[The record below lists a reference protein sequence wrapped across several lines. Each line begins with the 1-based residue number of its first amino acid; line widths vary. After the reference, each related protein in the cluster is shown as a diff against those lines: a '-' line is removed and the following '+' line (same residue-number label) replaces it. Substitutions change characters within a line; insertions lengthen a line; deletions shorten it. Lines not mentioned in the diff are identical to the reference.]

1 MNSSM
6 AKCQPLM
13 GKPDVVVKERLTTLQ
28 RRRTR
33 RNGQANQPMIAYVP
47 LGQSRGP
54 AVTGMRFW
62 LLLAALW
69 VTLTATFLV
78 WFTLI
83 NAPGGRYAFGG
94 VLLDRN
100 LASPYLLVIAV
111 TLTIA
116 ASIIVT
122 RRRRSL
128 RQTPPPT
135 SGN

>member
-6 AKCQPLM
+6 AKCQPLV
-13 GKPDVVVKERLTTLQ
+13 GKTGRGRKGTANYIATAARAREWQT
-28 RRRTR
+28 
-33 RNGQANQPMIAYVP
+33 NQPMIAYVP

-128 RQTPPPT
+128 RQTPSPT

>member
-6 AKCQPLM
+6 AKCQPLV
-13 GKPDVVVKERLTTLQ
+13 GKSDVVAKERLTTLQ

-33 RNGQANQPMIAYVP
+33 GNGQANPPMIAYVP
-47 LGQSRGP
+47 LGQSRGR

-69 VTLTATFLV
+69 VTLTGTFLV

-128 RQTPPPT
+128 RQTPTTT

>member
-1 MNSSM
+1 
-6 AKCQPLM
+6 
-13 GKPDVVVKERLTTLQ
+13 
-28 RRRTR
+28 
-33 RNGQANQPMIAYVP
+33 MIAYVP
-47 LGQSRGP
+47 FRPIKGTCRDWN
-54 AVTGMRFW
+54 A
-62 LLLAALW
+62 LLASVGSFV
-69 VTLTATFLV
+69 VTLTGTFLV

-111 TLTIA
+111 TVSIA
-116 ASIIVT
+116 ALIVT
-122 RRRRSL
+122 VARRRNLL

>member
-1 MNSSM
+1 
-6 AKCQPLM
+6 
-13 GKPDVVVKERLTTLQ
+13 
-28 RRRTR
+28 
-33 RNGQANQPMIAYVP
+33 MIAYVP
-47 LGQSRGP
+47 FRP
-54 AVTGMRFW
+54 IKGMRFW

-111 TLTIA
+111 TVSIA
-116 ASIIVT
+116 ALIVT
-122 RRRRSL
+122 VARRRNLL